1 MTAFEERRAAL
12 MTYCRLDE
20 LTTDE
25 EALLES
31 CYEDAV
37 GYMATAGVAEPM
49 GGPRRA
55 QYEQCVNALVLD
67 AWDHRGTQTG
77 DKALVDNPAFRR
89 RMNQLKLSEP
99 PVSAAE
105 QWNGTAAGLAADA
118 RSDSDGGAVWS

>member
-20 LTTDE
+20 LTADE
-25 EALLES
+25 AALLES

-37 GYMATAGVAEPM
+37 NYMTTAGVAEPTA
-49 GGPRRA
+49 GPRLA
-55 QYEQCVNALVLD
+55 AYHQCVAALVLD

-89 RMNQLKLSEP
+89 RINQLKLSEP
-99 PVSAAE
+99 
-105 QWNGTAAGLAADA
+105 
-118 RSDSDGGAVWS
+118 SDSDAGGEGRHER

>member
-20 LTTDE
+20 LTADE

-37 GYMATAGVAEPM
+37 SYMATAGVAEPTAS
-49 GGPRRA
+49 PRLA
-55 QYEQCVNALVLD
+55 AYHQCVAALVLD

-89 RMNQLKLSEP
+89 RINQLKLSEP
-99 PVSAAE
+99 I
-105 QWNGTAAGLAADA
+105 T
-118 RSDSDGGAVWS
+118 SDSDGGAAWS

>member
-12 MTYCRLDE
+12 VTYCRLDE
-20 LTTDE
+20 LTADE

-37 GYMATAGVAEPM
+37 SYMTTAGVAEPTTA
-49 GGPRRA
+49 PRLA
-55 QYEQCVNALVLD
+55 AYNLCVNALVLD

-89 RMNQLKLSEP
+89 RIDQLKLSEP
-99 PVSAAE
+99 SE
-105 QWNGTAAGLAADA
+105 
-118 RSDSDGGAVWS
+118 SDGGAAWN